1 MDVFIPVAVVAFP
14 MILATSYEMDDS
26 VGAYAVFGQNL
37 MRKLDSTFLKQREL
51 TLEAILTLEV

>member
-1 MDVFIPVAVVAFP
+1 VAVVAFP